1 MKQNRDLKVSRV
13 FPQAPYIWKLLKIR
27 ILGAKDH
34 NKSVLNF
41 EVRGPAL
48 ASPTPP
54 GIRIVSWHTDGR
66 PERLFRDSVCSSSKS
81 RYKNTF
87 YFIVLAIQAKK
98 KRKNPKGR
106 KSGNPA
112 KEQDGPSTPAS
123 NSGNTVNSRETRSS
137 QPR

>member
-1 MKQNRDLKVSRV
+1 MT
-13 FPQAPYIWKLLKIR
+13 PYNNLCICNKIVQR
-27 ILGAKDH
+27 
-34 NKSVLNF
+34 
-41 EVRGPAL
+41 
-48 ASPTPP
+48 
-54 GIRIVSWHTDGR
+54 W
-66 PERLFRDSVCSSSKS
+66 
-81 RYKNTF
+81 YKNTF